1 MGLPIDHGVNLI
13 QVYMVGLEQLDGP
26 RDLSLAS
33 FLALGPDFCRHV
45 ELVAPALSGRADDLL
60 SVSVCRGAV
69 DEVNI
74 IRQAVIDDL
83 ASDGYILI
91 RCHVKCP
98 QCSEPNCGY
107 FEVSEFSVFQVFA
120 S

>member
-1 MGLPIDHGVNLI
+1 MLFRS
-13 QVYMVGLEQLDGP
+13 DGP

-74 IRQAVIDDL
+74 IRLSVIDDL

-98 QCSEPNCGY
+98 QCSEPNRGY
-107 FEVSEFSVFQVFA
+107 FEVSEFSVFEVFA
-120 S
+120 P